1 MVVLGGNFISFLP
14 ENPSYALPE
23 VRSSSVLG
31 MTQFLV
37 QLCRLDSCHSTVY
50 LLKSCSTGVFNHSL
64 GTYILSG
71 IVTDLLTFRVHCLN
85 S

>member
-1 MVVLGGNFISFLP
+1 MVVLGGNFVSFLP
-14 ENPSYALPE
+14 ENPPYALPE

-31 MTQFLV
+31 MTHFLV
-37 QLCRLDSCHSTVY
+37 QLCRLVSCHSTVY
-50 LLKSCSTGVFNHSL
+50 LLKSCSTEVFNHSF

-71 IVTDLLTFRVHCLN
+71 IVTDLLMSRVHCLD